1 VPDECALPFVN
12 QGDDGYPLRMTTP
25 AEKLAKLGLTLPPPV
40 AAVAAYVPY
49 VITGNLVFIS
59 GQLPME
65 NGQLKF
71 TGSLGREQDLAAGQ
85 AAARLCAI
93 NILSQLN
100 AACGGD
106 LGRVER
112 CVRLGAFIASA
123 PGFFDQPKVANGAS
137 ELMEQVFGDAG
148 KHARAAVGVN
158 ILPLNAVVEVDAVF
172 ALKL

>member
-1 VPDECALPFVN
+1 MNLPS
-12 QGDDGYPLRMTTP
+12 DHPTER
-25 AEKLAKLGLTLPPPV
+25 LAKLGLILPPPV

-49 VITGNLVFIS
+49 VVTGNLVFIS
-59 GQLPME
+59 GQLPIE
-65 NGQLKF
+65 NGQLKYA
-71 TGSLGREQDLAAGQ
+71 GSLGADVDIDTGY

-93 NILSQLN
+93 NIISQLN

-112 CVRLGAFIASA
+112 CVRLGGFVASA

-137 ELMEQVFGDAG
+137 ELIEQIFGEAG

-158 ILPLNAVVEVDAVF
+158 NLPRNAAVEVDAIF
-172 ALKL
+172 ALK